1 MINFL
6 FLLSTFILFIMAL
19 RLMSGGF
26 AAARQLGAGK
36 FIETKR
42 TVTKPPHPELSEV
55 KPGDELL
62 VVNFTPDEEFK
73 RRVMTSDTNLQ
84 QSLKNRIDEIN
95 DPWYDDDDDD
105 DGDVPAVVRR

>member
-1 MINFL
+1 MIKL
-6 FLLSTFILFIMAL
+6 KELLT
-19 RLMSGGF
+19 
-26 AAARQLGAGK
+26 
-36 FIETKR
+36 
-42 TVTKPPHPELSEV
+42 EV